1 MCQLHPTTYF
11 FFPSNSSAG
20 IEKSSEIVSVTL
32 FIFQDM
38 KARRAGLETHSF
50 WKHSTTL
57 IWQDRLQW
65 QISMLRK
72 SLTFIL
78 QSKKTRNKAEIKSI
92 FQQ

>member
-11 FFPSNSSAG
+11 FPSNHSTG

-32 FIFQDM
+32 FIFWNM
-38 KARRAGLETHSF
+38 KARGAGLETHSF
-50 WKHSTTL
+50 WKHSTALT
-57 IWQDRLQW
+57 WQDRLQW
-65 QISMLRK
+65 QVSMLLK

-78 QSKKTRNKAEIKSI
+78 QSKNTCNKAEIKSL